1 MGPSMEKREA
11 LAQRLKDLGVEK
23 KDLEER
29 FIKASGR
36 GGQKVNKR
44 SSAVYIRHVPTG
56 LSVKYGRHRSQDL
69 NRFMALRL
77 LAEKIETKTK
87 KNSSPAKKIISKRR
101 KQKQRNRARSKK
113 KYQNQKDKKAFGT
126 AAKSLELSGTGGET

>member
-1 MGPSMEKREA
+1 MGPGIEKKEA
-11 LAQRLKDLGVEK
+11 LARLLKDLGVEK
-23 KDLEER
+23 KDLEES

-56 LSVKYGRHRSQDL
+56 LSIKYGKHRSQDL

-77 LAEKIETKTK
+77 LAEKIEAHVKGV
-87 KNSSPAKKIISKRR
+87 SSPKEKLIRKRK

-113 KYQNQKDKKAFGT
+113 KYQNQ
-126 AAKSLELSGTGGET
+126 E